1 MKKYV
6 FDSSAM
12 ISFLD
17 GEPNAD
23 KVAVMLEEININNNR
38 AYLCIINFGEIYYHF
53 LRTGGDESAN
63 KAIWALNTL
72 PIELIDAD
80 RELTLTAAKYKAFN
94 KISYADAFAS
104 ALAEQKKATLVTG
117 DKEFEQIGKYIKIQ
131 WI

>member
-6 FDSSAM
+6 FDSSAL

-23 KVAVMLEEININNNR
+23 KVAVMLEEININNYP

-63 KAIWALNTL
+63 KAAWALNTL
-72 PIELIDAD
+72 PIELINAD
-80 RELTLTAAKYKAFN
+80 MELTLIAAKYKAFN
-94 KISYADAFAS
+94 KISYADAFAA
-104 ALAEQKKATLVTG
+104 ALAERNKAVLVTG
-117 DKEFEQIGKYIKIQ
+117 DREFEQVSKNVKIQ